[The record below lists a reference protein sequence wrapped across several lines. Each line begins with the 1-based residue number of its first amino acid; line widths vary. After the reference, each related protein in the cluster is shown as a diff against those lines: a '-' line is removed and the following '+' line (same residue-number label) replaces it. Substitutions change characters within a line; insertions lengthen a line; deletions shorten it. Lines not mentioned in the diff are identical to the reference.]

1 MYPINPEKLG
11 IYSQEILNLTMKKLL
26 SVSLISL
33 IGISLNAQK
42 NTVGIRAGVGRST
55 LKTDYADSDFDFSS
69 KGMITAHVA
78 IFLEHKLN
86 QNFALQAELGFA
98 RAGGR
103 NSWGY
108 QEDEFSDYTI
118 VNAISLGK
126 LNIPLM
132 AKYYFNEK
140 FNVNAGVNMA
150 FVVAAESK
158 YRTNGKDG
166 FELYLNLLSETEDI
180 KKKVKIFE
188 VNPFLGVE
196 FHLSK
201 KIFIDGRYIFGV
213 SDIAKNSNGEGYNML
228 KSSSLQIG
236 IGFKFNKLSF

>member
-1 MYPINPEKLG
+1 
-11 IYSQEILNLTMKKLL
+11 MKKLL
-26 SVSLISL
+26 PIALISL
-33 IGISLNAQK
+33 IGINLNAQK
-42 NTVGIRAGVGRST
+42 NTVGIRTGVGRST
-55 LKTDYADSDFDFSS
+55 LQTDYADSDFDFSS
-69 KGMITAHVA
+69 KGIITAHVA

-86 QNFALQAELGFA
+86 ENFALQTELGFA

-103 NSWGY
+103 NRWNY
-108 QEDEFSDYTI
+108 QVDESRNYDI

-132 AKYYFNEK
+132 AKYYFNEN
-140 FNVNAGVNMA
+140 FNINAGANLA

-166 FELYLNLLSETEDI
+166 LELYTNLLREAEDI
-180 KKKVKIFE
+180 KKKIKTFE

-201 KIFIDGRYIFGV
+201 KIFIDGRYIFGI
-213 SDIAKNSNGEGYNML
+213 SDISKNNNGEGYNKL
-228 KSSSLQIG
+228 KSSSFQIG

>member
-1 MYPINPEKLG
+1 
-11 IYSQEILNLTMKKLL
+11 MKKLL
-26 SVSLISL
+26 SITVISL
-33 IGISLNAQK
+33 IGMSLHAQK

-78 IFLEHKLN
+78 VFLEHQFNENL
-86 QNFALQAELGFA
+86 ALQTELGFA

-103 NSWGY
+103 NSWNY
-108 QEDEFSDYTI
+108 QVDEFRNYDVT
-118 VNAISLGK
+118 NAISLGK

-132 AKYYFNEK
+132 VKYYFNEK
-140 FNVNAGVNMA
+140 LNINAGANMA

-166 FELYLNLLSETEDI
+166 FELYTNLLRESEDI
-180 KKKVKIFE
+180 KKNVKTFE
-188 VNPFLGVE
+188 VNPFFGVE

-213 SDIAKNSNGEGYNML
+213 SNIAKNMNGEGYNTL
-228 KSSSLQIG
+228 KSNSLQIG

>member
-1 MYPINPEKLG
+1 
-11 IYSQEILNLTMKKLL
+11 MKKLL
-26 SVSLISL
+26 SLTLISL
-33 IGISLNAQK
+33 IGISLSAQK
-42 NTVGIRAGVGRST
+42 NTVGIRAGIGRST
-55 LKTDYADSDFDFSS
+55 LKTEYADSDSDFLS

-86 QNFALQAELGFA
+86 QNFALQTELGFA

-103 NSWGY
+103 NSWDY
-108 QEDEFSDYTI
+108 QADEFHDYTI
-118 VNAISLGK
+118 INAISLGK

-140 FNVNAGVNMA
+140 FNINVGANMA

-158 YRTNGKDG
+158 YKTSGKDG
-166 FELYLNLLSETEDI
+166 FELYLNLLREAEDI
-180 KKKVKIFE
+180 KKKVKTFE
-188 VNPFLGVE
+188 INPFLGVE
-196 FHLSK
+196 FHLNN